1 MKRTVYRLILLCWF
15 SVMLGGCDALITP
28 TPPMATVSTVDLER
42 FMGDWYVMANIPS
55 LFDEGAFNAIKRYRL
70 REDGSVEVL
79 LSFREGGVTG
89 IPKHH
94 KARAFIQDD
103 SGAQWRIRPLWPS
116 RFEYLLIYLSD
127 DYTHAVIGRSKRDYV
142 WILSRR
148 PTLAENEY
156 QRILGIL
163 DEHGYDTQQVQKI
176 GQSWPER

>member
-1 MKRTVYRLILLCWF
+1 MKRTVYRLPLLCWLA
-15 SVMLGGCDALITP
+15 VMLSGCDTLITP
-28 TPPMATVSTVDLER
+28 TPPMATVNAVDLER
-42 FMGDWYVMANIPS
+42 FMGDWYVMGNIPS
-55 LFDEGAFNAIKRYRL
+55 VLDEGAFNAIKRYSL

-79 LSFREGGVTG
+79 LSFRRGGVAG

-103 SGAQWRIRPLWPS
+103 SNAQWRLRLIWPT
-116 RFEYLLIYLSD
+116 RLEYLLIYLSD
-127 DYTHAVIGRSKRDYV
+127 DYNHAVIGRSKRDHV

-148 PTLAENEY
+148 PYLADNEY

-163 DEHGYDTQQVQKI
+163 DEHGYDTQRIEKI